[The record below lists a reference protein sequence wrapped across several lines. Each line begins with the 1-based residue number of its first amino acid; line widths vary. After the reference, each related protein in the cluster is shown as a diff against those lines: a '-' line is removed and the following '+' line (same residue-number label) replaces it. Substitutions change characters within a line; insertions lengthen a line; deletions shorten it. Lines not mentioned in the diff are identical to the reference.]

1 MTTSCV
7 AVPTKKEGSQEI
19 IIQRLEQASTHKN
32 GQHPDHCFK
41 QIKLCASNLVSKF
54 FKSDVR
60 IMALRTPHVYLYD
73 LFGEPSKLS
82 KKLKNLGIIL
92 CHYLCSLF

>member
-54 FKSDVR
+54 LKSDVR

-82 KKLKNLGIIL
+82 KKLKNLGIIFMPL
-92 CHYLCSLF
+92 PV

>member
-32 GQHPDHCFK
+32 GKHPDHCFK

-54 FKSDVR
+54 FKSDEF
-60 IMALRTPHVYLYD
+60 PQKDHND
-73 LFGEPSKLS
+73 LDLIKLLAVLLICYF
-82 KKLKNLGIIL
+82 KLELIIKR
-92 CHYLCSLF
+92 S